1 MRLLIADDH
10 KLLRDTLSS
19 FLAQQD
25 DIEVVS
31 VGDVAEAQHAISTA
45 GPFDL
50 VLLDYGMPG
59 MDALNGLST
68 ILEAPD
74 APPVV
79 LISGF
84 APHET
89 VERAFQMGIR
99 GFLHKTMNA
108 TSLLNAIRFM
118 AQGERFVPVDFVTAA
133 RPSDTGPVGPAN
145 VKAPVSL
152 ADSLTHREK
161 QVLMALCA
169 GQTNKEI
176 ARALSLSEP
185 TIKLH
190 VKTLCRR
197 LGVNNRTQAAMIA
210 REHGLC

>member
-25 DIEVVS
+25 DIDVVS
-31 VGDVAEAQHAISTA
+31 VGDVAEAQHAIATA

-59 MDALNGLST
+59 MDALAGLSA
-68 ILEAPD
+68 ILSASD

-84 APHET
+84 ATQET
-89 VERAFQMGIR
+89 VEHAFQMGIR
-99 GFLHKTMNA
+99 GFLHKTMPA

-118 AQGERFVPVDFVTAA
+118 AQGERFVPVDFVTSS
-133 RPSDTGPVGPAN
+133 PSVEAGTYSAQPRGRAQQLSDG
-145 VKAPVSL
+145 
-152 ADSLTHREK
+152 LTDREH
-161 QVLMALCA
+161 QVLMAICE

-176 ARALSLSEP
+176 ARRLDLSEP

-197 LGVNNRTQAAMIA
+197 LGVSNRTQAAMVASA
-210 REHGLC
+210 RGLC

>member
-10 KLLRDTLSS
+10 KLLRDTLSN

-25 DIEVVS
+25 DIDVVS
-31 VGDVAEAQHAISTA
+31 VGDVAEAQQAIADA
-45 GPFDL
+45 GPFDM

-59 MDALNGLST
+59 MDALNGLDA
-68 ILEAPD
+68 ILSASD

-89 VERAFQMGIR
+89 VERALQMGIR

-108 TSLLNAIRFM
+108 ASLLKAIRFM
-118 AQGERFVPVDFVTAA
+118 AQGERFVPVDFLISA
-133 RPSDTGPVGPAN
+133 RPTGVQTVSATSPKASPAL
-145 VKAPVSL
+145 VE
-152 ADSLTHREK
+152 SLTKRER
-161 QVLMALCA
+161 QVLMALCE

-176 ARALSLSEP
+176 ARSLTLSEP

-197 LGVNNRTQAAMIA
+197 LGVSNRTQAAMIA
-210 REHGLC
+210 REQGLC

>member
-25 DIEVVS
+25 DIDVVT
-31 VGDVAEAQHAISTA
+31 VGDTEEAQRAISSS

-59 MDALNGLST
+59 MNALNGLRA
-68 ILEAPD
+68 ILDAPD

-84 APHET
+84 APHDM

-118 AQGERFVPVDFVTAA
+118 ALGERFVPVDFVTGVRAVSPEQTSAA
-133 RPSDTGPVGPAN
+133 RGTIPASQAEN
-145 VKAPVSL
+145 
-152 ADSLTHREK
+152 LTAREK
-161 QVLMALCA
+161 QVLLALCE

-176 ARALSLSEP
+176 ARALNLSEP

-190 VKTLCRR
+190 VKTLYRR
-197 LGVNNRTQAAMIA
+197 LGVSNRTQAAMIA
-210 REHGLC
+210 REQGLC

>member
-10 KLLRDTLSS
+10 KLLRDTLSN
-19 FLAQQD
+19 FLAQQE

-31 VGDVAEAQHAISTA
+31 VGDVAEAQHAIS
-45 GPFDL
+45 GSPPFDL

-59 MDALNGLST
+59 MDALNGLCR
-68 ILEAPD
+68 ILSAPN
-74 APPVV
+74 APPIV

-89 VERAFQMGIR
+89 VVRAFQMGIR
-99 GFLHKTMNA
+99 GFVHKTMNA
-108 TSLLNAIRFM
+108 TSLLHAIRFM
-118 AQGERFVPVDFVTAA
+118 AEGERFVPVDFVTSA
-133 RPSDTGPVGPAN
+133 PPPEPGTGSAPQGPT
-145 VKAPVSL
+145 PTSL
-152 ADSLTHREK
+152 ADSLTQRER
-161 QVLMALCA
+161 QVLMALCV

-176 ARALSLSEP
+176 ARALALSEP

-197 LGVNNRTQAAMIA
+197 LGVTNRTQAAMIA
-210 REHGLC
+210 REQGLC